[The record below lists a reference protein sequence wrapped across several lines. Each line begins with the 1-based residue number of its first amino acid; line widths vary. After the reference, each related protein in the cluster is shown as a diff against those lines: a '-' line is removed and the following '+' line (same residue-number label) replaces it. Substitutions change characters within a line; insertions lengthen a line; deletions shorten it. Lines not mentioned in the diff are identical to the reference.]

1 MFVAVAG
8 ALAMVAAAGYVAYR
22 LRIRSAMHQEIR
34 DIMSQYMPLESN
46 EREALAAGQQNSS
59 APARPPPAE
68 EA

>member
-1 MFVAVAG
+1 MSVVG
-8 ALAMVAAAGYVAYR
+8 ALAVVAAAGYAVYR

-59 APARPPPAE
+59 AAPPRPAE
-68 EA
+68 DA